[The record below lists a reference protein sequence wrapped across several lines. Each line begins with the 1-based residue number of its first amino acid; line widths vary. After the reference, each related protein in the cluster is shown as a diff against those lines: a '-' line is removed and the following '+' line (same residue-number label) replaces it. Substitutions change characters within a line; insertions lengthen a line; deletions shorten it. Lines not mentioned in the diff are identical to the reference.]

1 MGHYRLDPYLLV
13 LSYEEKGK
21 GGGIGIGEMVRG
33 GGEYY
38 FKKGIRNALN
48 VFFISFID
56 INNLNLLNCQ
66 QI

>member
-33 GGEYY
+33 GGNIIS
-38 FKKGIRNALN
+38 KRN
-48 VFFISFID
+48 
-56 INNLNLLNCQ
+56 
-66 QI
+66 